1 MPQVPFVIHYDKIK
15 YNNSISFFYRTKVN
29 RLAMQLWIKNDALE
43 NIKKKAMNENVTRV
57 EFKDLVD
64 TLKSQGKVS
73 MYSLSQLLYKP
84 KLSTVE
90 MQYVNETLRELS
102 G

>member
-15 YNNSISFFYRTKVN
+15 YNNSISFFYRTIVN

>member
-1 MPQVPFVIHYDKIK
+1 
-15 YNNSISFFYRTKVN
+15 
-29 RLAMQLWIKNDALE
+29 MQLWIKNDALE